1 MRLKMPE
8 AYPSSSN
15 MRATLHQLCSGLSVI
30 PMTASPRSNNCGRDF
45 AEALARKDFAGIKD
59 LLRPDIDFR
68 GMTPNRI
75 WEAADV
81 DGVDDILQQWF
92 EPSDDLEEIV
102 SIDTDS
108 IADRARVAYRFRV
121 RNPGG
126 RFMVEQQAYYAEQD
140 GQIAWMRIMCSGF
153 RPTGDAAA

>member
-1 MRLKMPE
+1 
-8 AYPSSSN
+8 
-15 MRATLHQLCSGLSVI
+15 
-30 PMTASPRSNNCGRDF
+30 MTASPTSNNCGRDF

-92 EPSDDLEEIV
+92 EPSE
-102 SIDTDS
+102 
-108 IADRARVAYRFRV
+108 
-121 RNPGG
+121 
-126 RFMVEQQAYYAEQD
+126 
-140 GQIAWMRIMCSGF
+140 GQIAWMRTMCSGF
-153 RPTGDAAA
+153 RPTGEAAA